1 MFLADENNNT
11 SSTAASSSR
20 SGRFFKSA
28 ARTFVSAVKDIIST
42 KPDPN
47 DTVRTDPQLKY
58 VFDKFDR
65 DDEVNILMISN

>member
-1 MFLADENNNT
+1 LFLADENNNT

-28 ARTFVSAVKDIIST
+28 ARTFVSMVKDIIPN

-47 DTVRTDPQLKY
+47 DTVRTDPRLKY

-65 DDEVNILMISN
+65 DDQVNILMISN

>member
-1 MFLADENNNT
+1 M
-11 SSTAASSSR
+11 
-20 SGRFFKSA
+20 
-28 ARTFVSAVKDIIST
+28 VKDIIPN

-65 DDEVNILMISN
+65 DDEVNILMISNQLTFRIISIF